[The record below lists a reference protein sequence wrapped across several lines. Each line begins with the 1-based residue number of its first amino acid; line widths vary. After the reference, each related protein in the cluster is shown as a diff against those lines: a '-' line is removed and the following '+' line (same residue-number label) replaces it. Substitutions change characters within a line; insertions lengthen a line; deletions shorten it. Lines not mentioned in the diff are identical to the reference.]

1 MTGWKHPLDDVAV
14 RHARVLPLDVVQA
27 KGAGHAGTAVSLTP
41 AMYLLFQEYLRH
53 DPADPQWLGRDRFVL
68 SAGHASLAL
77 YLQLYLSGYGLEID
91 DLRTART
98 YGSRTPGHPEFGHT
112 AGVETTTG
120 PLGQGIA
127 NAVGLAMAT
136 RRSAAQLDSDLFAH
150 RVWCVAGDGCLQEG
164 ISHEASSLAGALGLD
179 DLIVIWDD
187 NRITIEGDTD
197 IAFAEDVVARYRS
210 YGWSIV
216 EIDDSEDPE
225 AIRAGFDAAVAVQ
238 SGPVF
243 VRLRT
248 RIGHPMP
255 QVGGTAA
262 AHAGAPGE
270 AELAATKEILGL
282 DPAQS
287 LVMPEDALAHARLVR
302 ERGAAAHRE
311 WDERLA
317 QWRDDHAESA
327 ALLDQLADRSLDDAA
342 RSALAEVRSAP
353 QAKATRIAGSA
364 VLDAVSP
371 HLPWLWGGSADL
383 AESNG
388 VAIAGARSF
397 VPTGYDGSQ
406 WPGGPDGTLI
416 HFGIRE
422 HAMGAILNGIAL
434 GGLSR
439 PFGATFFVFSDYM
452 RPSVRLAALMQLPTI
467 YVWSHDSVAVG
478 EDGPTHQPVEHLWSH
493 RAIPGLAVARPA
505 DWIETVDVWSRV
517 LESEAG
523 PTAVVLSRQTVPVI
537 TEGTDPDAGARRGAY
552 VLADTIDEPDA
563 IVIATGSE
571 VQLALAARDLL
582 AADGIG
588 VRVVSAPCL
597 EWFAEQSAEYR
608 ESVLPRQVRA
618 RVAVEAGTS
627 TGWHCYTGLDG
638 EIVGVE
644 SFGSSGA
651 GDLVLAEKGITVDA
665 VVTAVRRTIATV
677 GHGAGEG
684 RVTV

>member
-1 MTGWKHPLDDVAV
+1 
-14 RHARVLPLDVVQA
+14 
-27 KGAGHAGTAVSLTP
+27 
-41 AMYLLFQEYLRH
+41 
-53 DPADPQWLGRDRFVL
+53 
-68 SAGHASLAL
+68 
-77 YLQLYLSGYGLEID
+77 
-91 DLRTART
+91 
-98 YGSRTPGHPEFGHT
+98 
-112 AGVETTTG
+112 
-120 PLGQGIA
+120 
-127 NAVGLAMAT
+127 VGLAMAA
-136 RRSAAQLDSDLFAH
+136 RRSAAQLESDLFKH

-164 ISHEASSLAGALGLD
+164 ISAEASSLAGALGLD
-179 DLIVIWDD
+179 DLILIWDD
-187 NRITIEGDTD
+187 NRISIEGDTD
-197 IAFAEDVVARYRS
+197 IAFTEDVVGRYRS
-210 YGWSIV
+210 YGWNIV
-216 EIDDSEDPE
+216 EIDDAEDPE
-225 AIRAGFDAAVAVQ
+225 AIRAGFDAAVAVER
-238 SGPVF
+238 GPVF

-255 QVGGTAA
+255 EVGGTAA

-282 DPAQS
+282 DPGAS
-287 LVMPEDALAHARLVR
+287 LVMPDDALAHARLVR

-311 WDERLA
+311 WDERLS
-317 QWRDDHAESA
+317 QWCSAHAEQA
-327 ALLDQLADRSLDDAA
+327 ALLDQLTDRTLNDAA
-342 RSALAEVRSAP
+342 RAALAEVRATP
-353 QAKATRIAGSA
+353 RAAATRIAGAA
-364 VLDAVSP
+364 VLDAVAP

-388 VAIAGARSF
+388 VAIADARSF
-397 VPTGYDGSQ
+397 VPTGYDGTQ

-422 HAMGAILNGIAL
+422 HAMGTILNGIAL

-505 DWIETVDVWSRV
+505 DWTETVDVWTRV
-517 LESEAG
+517 LEHETG
-523 PTAVVLSRQTVPVI
+523 PTAIVLSRQTVPVV
-537 TEGTDPDAGARRGAY
+537 TDGHDGARRGAY
-552 VLADTIDEPDA
+552 VLADTDGTPDA

-571 VQLALAARDLL
+571 VQLALAARETL
-582 AADGIG
+582 AADGVA

-597 EWFAEQSAEYR
+597 EWFAEQDADYR
-608 ESVLPRQVRA
+608 ASVLPHDVRA
-618 RVAVEAGTS
+618 RVAVEAGTA

-651 GDLVLAEKGITVDA
+651 GDLVLAEKQITREA
-665 VVTAVRRTIATV
+665 VVEAIRRTVSRKGPHTA
-677 GHGAGEG
+677 
-684 RVTV
+684 

>member
-1 MTGWKHPLDDVAV
+1 MTGWKHPLDESAV

-41 AMYLLFQEYLRH
+41 ALYVLFQEYLRH
-53 DPADPQWLGRDRFVL
+53 DPADPDWLGRDRFVL

-77 YLQLYLSGYGLEID
+77 YLQLYLSGYGLELD

-98 YGSRTPGHPEFGHT
+98 YGSRTPGHPEYGHT

-120 PLGQGIA
+120 PLGQGVG
-127 NAVGLAMAT
+127 NAVGLAMSA
-136 RRSAAQLDSDLFAH
+136 RRSAAQLDSDLFRH

-164 ISHEASSLAGALGLD
+164 VSAEASSLAGALGLD
-179 DLIVIWDD
+179 DLILIWDD
-187 NRITIEGDTD
+187 NRISIEGDTD
-197 IAFAEDVVARYRS
+197 IAFTEDVVGRYRS
-210 YGWSIV
+210 YGWSII
-216 EIDDSEDPE
+216 EIDDAEDPE
-225 AIRAGFDAAVAVQ
+225 AIRAGFDAALAVER
-238 SGPVF
+238 GPVF

-255 QVGGTAA
+255 RVGGTAA

-282 DPAQS
+282 DPGSS
-287 LVMPEDALAHARLVR
+287 LVMPDDALAHARLVR

-317 QWRDDHAESA
+317 QWRAAHAEQA
-327 ALLDQLADRSLDDAA
+327 ALLGRLTDRSLNDAA
-342 RSALAEVRSAP
+342 RTALAEVRATP
-353 QAKATRIAGSA
+353 RAAATRIAGSA
-364 VLDAVSP
+364 VLDAVAP

-397 VPTGYDGSQ
+397 VPTGYDGTQ
-406 WPGGPDGTLI
+406 WPGGPDGALI

-505 DWIETVDVWSRV
+505 DWAETVDVWTRV
-517 LESEAG
+517 LESETG
-523 PTAVVLSRQTVPVI
+523 PTAIVLSRQTVPVV
-537 TEGTDPDAGARRGAY
+537 TDGHDGARRGAY
-552 VLADTIDEPDA
+552 VLADTPGTPDA

-571 VQLALAARDLL
+571 VQLALAAREAL
-582 AADGIG
+582 AADGIA

-597 EWFAEQSAEYR
+597 EWFAEQDAAYR
-608 ESVLPRQVRA
+608 ASVLPHDVRA

-651 GDLVLAEKGITVDA
+651 GDLVLAEKQITCEA
-665 VVTAVRRTIATV
+665 VAEAVRRTVSRKGLQTV
-677 GHGAGEG
+677 
-684 RVTV
+684 